1 MLHRQLL
8 SSKQMEYTQVEGKIE
23 DLINCLNED
32 ESYILAAQI
41 TQLLT
46 LIEVNFGINLDAKIH
61 EVSNLFINQY
71 YDVAIRKV
79 LLLDFINGLVELD
92 IISLVNEMINEKSSS
107 NIEKD
112 DKKYPLVT
120 SSPLPKENNDTI
132 SLQEKQL
139 KDLDDHINSRISSL
153 GNSFNESPKPYRP
166 ENKNTSTCLIFFTI
180 LFNRVYSLLITPNQ
194 LALVLNLMLVSLLS
208 ITITFQNFEVPFNI
222 YNLIY
227 KIFIYPTSKD
237 LYWWQKIPYTEQKIW
252 FFLDYIKFKD
262 QNFTMD
268 TKRTL
273 IT

>member
-8 SSKQMEYTQVEGKIE
+8 SSKQMKYTQVKEKIE
-23 DLINCLNED
+23 YLINCLNED

-46 LIEVNFGINLDAKIH
+46 LIELNFGINLDAKIH

-71 YDVAIRKV
+71 YDVAMRKV
-79 LLLDFINGLVELD
+79 LLLDFINDLVELD
-92 IISLVNEMINEKSSS
+92 IISLVNEMVNESLSS
-107 NIEKD
+107 NIKKV

-120 SSPLPKENNDTI
+120 NSPLPKENNDTI
-132 SLQEKQL
+132 LLQEKQL

-153 GNSFNESPKPYRP
+153 GNSFNELPKPYTP
-166 ENKNTSTCLIFFTI
+166 ENKHTSTCPIFFTI
-180 LFNRVYSLLITPNQ
+180 LFNKIYSLSITPNQ
-194 LALVLNLMLVSLLS
+194 LTLILNLILVSLLS
-208 ITITFQNFEVPFNI
+208 ITVTFQNFEVPFNI
-222 YNLIY
+222 YNLTY
-227 KIFIYPTSKD
+227 KLFIYPTSKD

-252 FFLDYIKFKD
+252 GFLDYIKFKD

-268 TKRTL
+268 AKRTL